1 MRAAG
6 REGGGTGWG
15 AEGHHS
21 AGSGCAATRSSFSGW
36 AAARQAGARGVRAAV
51 MVRRGSVGRGGLQAV
66 RARIGTRGRA
76 EAGGAGPGGRS
87 QRRVQRWGSGCGG
100 GASAI
105 LGPRGAAER
114 SREEGSG
121 LRGSR
126 RVRFRGV
133 LQCIP

>member
-21 AGSGCAATRSSFSGW
+21 AGSGSAATRSSFSGW

-51 MVRRGSVGRGGLQAV
+51 MVRRGPVGRGGHQAV
-66 RARIGTRGRA
+66 RALIGTRGRA

-87 QRRVQRWGSGCGG
+87 SAACSAGAAGAGG
-100 GASAI
+100 GRPPSWGRVEPLSGA
-105 LGPRGAAER
+105 GRRGAA
-114 SREEGSG
+114 
-121 LRGSR
+121 
-126 RVRFRGV
+126 
-133 LQCIP
+133 